1 MVRCMFFRFAAM
13 AIFSFS
19 PLSRAVLI
27 RVMSLLTRVS
37 PKPGWPLMKF
47 GRHAEFSRPCRQTLN
62 ITGLE
67 GRLFTF
73 PLAARRGLIACPVR
87 VQSPPN
93 TGHLTCACCSTSQL
107 STGHRTGLTCFPVHS
122 RSVWPNKDHYRPPVC
137 QSSFTTYL
145 VIENRLEWRNFGLL
159 CTSVGNRW
167 SLLHAHFAFVR
178 QTRSQLQGLAITR
191 DSRPNAHTKDKHS

>member
-1 MVRCMFFRFAAM
+1 MAGQTSRERKGRVINACSPDRKGTMVRCMFFRFAAM

-27 RVMSLLTRVS
+27 RVISLLTRVS

-87 VQSPPN
+87 VQSPADCGP
-93 TGHLTCACCSTSQL
+93 SPE
-107 STGHRTGLTCFPVHS
+107 HRLP
-122 RSVWPNKDHYRPPVC
+122 D
-137 QSSFTTYL
+137 
-145 VIENRLEWRNFGLL
+145 L
-159 CTSVGNRW
+159 CM
-167 SLLHAHFAFVR
+167 LFHFAAFH
-178 QTRSQLQGLAITR
+178 RSQNWFDVFPCPLALGLAKQGSLHSPR
-191 DSRPNAHTKDKHS
+191 LSVKFHNLSRY